1 MKRASVFLTGVAALA
16 LAGPVLADSIK
27 LQIKGAY

>member
-1 MKRASVFLTGVAALA
+1 MKRASVCLMAVAGLT